1 MAFHHHYHTTLGSP
15 TPSVSWRRQNNAILP
30 TGGIQYRGNV
40 LTINSVKKE
49 DRGTYYC
56 VADNNIGKP
65 AQRAVSV
72 EIEFAPTV
80 TQTPSPGKYSLIV
93 YLSIDWLKKDNSN
106 DNNSK
111 II

>member
-1 MAFHHHYHTTLGSP
+1 M
-15 TPSVSWRRQNNAILP
+15 
-30 TGGIQYRGNV
+30 
-40 LTINSVKKE
+40 TINSVKKE

-93 YLSIDWLKKDNSN
+93 YLTDRGTYPQLPTQPKKNCSGSN
-106 DNNSK
+106 
-111 II
+111 

>member
-1 MAFHHHYHTTLGSP
+1 M
-15 TPSVSWRRQNNAILP
+15 
-30 TGGIQYRGNV
+30 
-40 LTINSVKKE
+40 TINSVKKE

-106 DNNSK
+106 DNKSK

>member
-1 MAFHHHYHTTLGSP
+1 M
-15 TPSVSWRRQNNAILP
+15 
-30 TGGIQYRGNV
+30 
-40 LTINSVKKE
+40 TINSVKKE

-80 TQTPSPGKYSLIV
+80 TQTPSPGKYSLKMYSEETIPSFHECSPLLGFIV
-93 YLSIDWLKKDNSN
+93 
-106 DNNSK
+106 SK
-111 II
+111 NLRGL